1 MELHISLVGRK
12 NLSGEIYRQIRRA
25 IADGRLRPG
34 DCLPA
39 SRDLARSLRVS
50 RTTVTV
56 AYDRLAGEGFL
67 TSRIGA
73 GTFVSNHL
81 APSRA
86 VADRTRGEIS
96 HRTYKETSV
105 AANNEGALSP
115 RPLWDA
121 VQLSRAFAKPA
132 EFDFR
137 TGLPDASLF
146 PHDTWRRL
154 LARELRAQVST
165 AGVYD
170 ESGGHRRLREAIARH
185 VGISRGVQVTPD
197 DVTITNGA
205 QQALDLIARALI
217 SPGDR
222 VAIEDP
228 GYAPPRF
235 LFSSLGASVQ
245 GVPVDDEG
253 IVVDAIARNTRL
265 VYVTPSHQYPLG
277 VTMSLSRRLALLEW
291 ATRNNA
297 AIIEDD
303 YDSEFRFEARPLE
316 PLQTLDTSG
325 RVVYVGSFSK
335 TLLPTLRLGF
345 LVTPSCCTPAVHKA
359 KYVSDWHTA
368 TLVQA
373 VLARFIDEGGFAR
386 HVRKLGRVYAE
397 RRALITSIIKRDF
410 ADHLAIVPSVAG
422 LHLTA
427 MGRSASIEEIS
438 AVFDRAAERGV
449 QLQRLAKFYF
459 EQPARAGL
467 LFGYGAI
474 TTAQIPTALRTLRQ
488 CFD

>member
-1 MELHISLVGRK
+1 MELHINLVGRK

-25 IADGRLRPG
+25 ITDGRLRPG

-39 SRDLARSLRVS
+39 SRDLARSLQVS

-73 GTFVSNHL
+73 GTFVSHHL
-81 APSRA
+81 APAPKESR
-86 VADRTRGEIS
+86 RTSG
-96 HRTYKETSV
+96 
-105 AANNEGALSP
+105 AGALQP
-115 RPLWDA
+115 RQLWDSI
-121 VQLSRAFAKPA
+121 QLSRAFAQPA

-146 PHDTWRRL
+146 PHETWRRL
-154 LARELRAQVST
+154 LLRELRAQAAT

-170 ESGGHRRLREAIARH
+170 ESGGHRGLREAIARH
-185 VGISRGVQVTPD
+185 VGVSRGVQVSAN

-205 QQALDLIARALI
+205 QQAHDLIARALI

-222 VAIEDP
+222 VAVEDP
-228 GYAPPRF
+228 GYAPPRY
-235 LFSSLGASVQ
+235 LFSSLGARVQ
-245 GVPVDDEG
+245 GVAVDEEG
-253 IVVDAIARNTRL
+253 MVVEAIASGTRL

-277 VTMSLSRRLALLEW
+277 VTMSLTRRLALLEW
-291 ATRNNA
+291 AARNNA

-303 YDSEFRFEARPLE
+303 YDSEFRFEERPLE
-316 PLQTLDTSG
+316 PLQTLDTAG

-345 LVTPSCCTPAVHKA
+345 LITPSCCTAAVHKA
-359 KYVSDWHTA
+359 KYVTDWHTS
-368 TLVQA
+368 TVFQA
-373 VLARFIDEGGFAR
+373 VLARFIDEGDFAR
-386 HVRKLGRVYAE
+386 HVRKVGRVYADRHE
-397 RRALITSIIKRDF
+397 LIANILRRDF
-410 ADHLAIVPSVAG
+410 TEHLAIMPSIAG
-422 LHLTA
+422 LHLTTIA
-427 MGRSASIEEIS
+427 RSASIEELN
-438 AVFDRAAERGV
+438 AVFERAAERGV
-449 QLQRLAKFYF
+449 QVQRLAKFYF

-474 TTAQIPTALRTLRQ
+474 PTAKISEGLRRLRE
-488 CFD
+488 CFA